1 MFLPVSYTV
10 ALLMMLLGMF
20 CWGSWAN
27 SIKLAKWRF
36 ELFYWDYAL
45 ALFLTSIS
53 VGLTLGSFFG
63 PETYI
68 QNLVT
73 ADRSAWL
80 YALLAGVVWNLGNV
94 LLTAGVG
101 LVGIAVAFPVSVGMS
116 LVLGVIGS
124 YILAPRGNP
133 ILLFA
138 GVSLVFIAVGVNSL
152 AYRSAASSRPKV
164 SKGGLLICIASGF
177 LFSGFGPLLTKAFSS
192 IHPLGPYGVIS
203 LFTLG
208 ALASTI
214 PIMIYMMRHPLEG
227 TPVGWTDYSK
237 GSTSQH
243 GAGLLGGLV
252 WTLGMTFLFV
262 PQKMVGTALA
272 YAIGMSCPLI
282 AALWGV
288 FIWREFR
295 GAPRRSQALL
305 ALMFALYCAG
315 LVFQTLSFGSGAR

>member
-1 MFLPVSYTV
+1 MFLPGSYTV

-27 SIKLAKWRF
+27 SIKLAGWRF
-36 ELFYWDYAL
+36 ELFYWDYAV
-45 ALFLTSIS
+45 ALLLTSIA
-53 VGLTLGSFFG
+53 VGLTMGSFFG
-63 PETYI
+63 PETYV

-80 YALLAGVVWNLGNV
+80 YALLAGVVWNFGNV
-94 LLTAGVG
+94 FLTAGVG
-101 LVGIAVAFPVSVGMS
+101 LVGIAVAFPVAVGMS

-133 ILLFA
+133 FLLFA

-152 AYRSAASSRPKV
+152 AYRSAASSRQKV
-164 SKGGLLICIASGF
+164 SKGGLLICIASGV
-177 LFSGFGPLLTKAFSS
+177 LFSGFGPLLTKAFSAF
-192 IHPLGPYGVIS
+192 HPLGPHGVIS

-214 PIMIYMMRHPLEG
+214 PVMIYMMRHPVEG
-227 TPVGWTDYSK
+227 RPVGWADFSQ
-237 GSTSQH
+237 GSARQH
-243 GAGLLGGLV
+243 ASGLLGGFV

-295 GAPRRSQALL
+295 GAPRRSHALL
-305 ALMFALYCAG
+305 ALMFALYFAG
-315 LVFQTLSFGSGAR
+315 LVFQTMSFQSGAH

>member
-1 MFLPVSYTV
+1 MFLPGSYAV
-10 ALLMMLLGMF
+10 ALLMMLVGMF

-36 ELFYWDYAL
+36 ELFYWDYSL
-45 ALFLTSIS
+45 ALFLTSVA
-53 VGLTLGSFFG
+53 VGLTLGSSFG
-63 PETYI
+63 SETYL
-68 QNLVT
+68 QNLLS

-80 YALLAGVVWNLGNV
+80 YAALAGIVWNLGNV

-101 LVGIAVAFPVSVGMS
+101 MVGIAVAFPVAVGMS

-138 GVSLVFIAVGVNSL
+138 GVLLVFFAVGVNSL

-164 SKGGLLICIASGF
+164 SKGGLLICVASGV
-177 LFSGFGPLLTKAFSS
+177 LFSGFGPLLTKAFSTTHS
-192 IHPLGPYGVIS
+192 LGPYGVIS
-203 LFTLG
+203 LFTLA
-208 ALASTI
+208 ALASTV
-214 PIMIYMMRHPLEG
+214 PIMIYMMRHPVEG
-227 TPVGWTDYSK
+227 ALLGWADYSK
-237 GSTSQH
+237 GSASQH
-243 GAGLLGGLV
+243 FSGLLGGLV
-252 WTLGMTFLFV
+252 WTLGMTCLFV

-305 ALMFALYCAG
+305 AVMFALYCGG
-315 LVFQTLSFGSGAR
+315 LVFQTMSFGAGAH